1 MKVNV
6 GVSNRH
12 VHLKKQ
18 DLDILFGTDLTIK
31 NKINQPGQFACNEV
45 VTIKTE
51 KSEINKIFTAGY
63 TTKGVGVGTGLGL
76 AISAKI
82 IEKHG
87 GEIIV
92 NSEVGKGTEF
102 IITICSE

>member
-45 VTIKTE
+45 VTVKTE
-51 KSEINKIFTAGY
+51 KSEILSVDQFFIC
-63 TTKGVGVGTGLGL
+63 
-76 AISAKI
+76 
-82 IEKHG
+82 
-87 GEIIV
+87 
-92 NSEVGKGTEF
+92 NSENFAECFQFDVCHISF
-102 IITICSE
+102 VRLDPRDNIFVHIVYV